1 MKINSDNIAISE
13 SRLLDCKLPLNDLNL
28 PNLVQQNYSSIEI
41 GAGGT
46 LMYVWNHP

>member
-1 MKINSDNIAISE
+1 MKINSDNIAVSE
-13 SRLLDCKLPLNDLNL
+13 SRLLDCKLRLNDLNL
-28 PNLVQQNYSSIEI
+28 PNDQNYSSIEI